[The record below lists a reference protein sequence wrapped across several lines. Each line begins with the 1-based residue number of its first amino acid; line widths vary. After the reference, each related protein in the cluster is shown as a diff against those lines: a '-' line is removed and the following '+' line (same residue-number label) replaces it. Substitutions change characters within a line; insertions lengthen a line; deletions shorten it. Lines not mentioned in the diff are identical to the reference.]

1 MTFQRRKT
9 RGTMSWRVPFI
20 YTQSRIFEG
29 STVPRRFIRA
39 LHREGGNYAT
49 SRTSVNANPSAGY
62 RSNPD
67 DAVGGMNVDQN
78 YACGLIGSFVVDTP
92 TCDEGRV
99 TFQQL

>member
-1 MTFQRRKT
+1 
-9 RGTMSWRVPFI
+9 MSWRVPFI
-20 YTQSRIFEG
+20 YTHGRIFEG

-49 SRTSVNANPSAGY
+49 PRTSVNANPSSGY
-62 RSNPD
+62 RSNLH

-78 YACGLIGSFVVDTP
+78 YAGCLIKSFVVKTP